1 MVHTSLRYTC
11 AFLLAWTLAA
21 SARAQ
26 VVENDLRLVA
36 DQAGAPPNV
45 MLIFDTSGSMANIV
59 WQEAFNPKKK
69 YTAAANCQNITVVA
83 KAGTA
88 GQCVGSGFADN
99 SCPDNEDT
107 IDAGVSFRCDL
118 SFFPAASCTNF
129 RNFTNAVFTGE
140 NCTTSGSGSSARI
153 FFTMPQVSSQTT
165 LWSFNYVNYI
175 LNFMRNNAGVLP
187 PLIAERRTDG
197 GKRVVAD
204 LIRTINPD
212 LSTGGYDERVRFGL
226 SRYNSSSVGGYVV
239 QPFANGN
246 RDLVITTLNGLPASG
261 GTPLSETLVDVARYF
276 TGELQNLGSYTR
288 YDRTLTGATSGAS
301 ATPPYNGVP
310 KSPLEPNVLCRGN
323 FIILI
328 TDGEPTSDDHSHAL
342 TAYTATFGT
351 DFDGDGLGIAGGDA
365 LADITKYL
373 FTRDLINNT
382 VMPGDQNIITY
393 TIGFSLDVPLLQHAA
408 DNGDGTYFAATTGVD
423 ELGQRLVLA
432 VEEIILR
439 NATFTA
445 ASVPTS
451 RSVFGDGFY
460 TAYFEPRPAG
470 ELYRGHLQAY
480 RIDENFNIIGN
491 DGNNAL
497 DPVTG
502 EFVEPRTTF
511 FWDAADTMREPNNV
525 RRVFTTPTPL
535 TDPNVFNPANLTA
548 AEMNVTVAEIPLFP
562 TAPAVNITTAE
573 QLADS
578 IVNFVLGQDAFD
590 EDLNN
595 NLTELRDTVL
605 GDIFH
610 SNPVVVGPA
619 PVNLA
624 NEPGY
629 GPIGDPNS
637 FIETFSHREKILYA
651 GANDG
656 MLHGFGAGRFNTGD
670 NPATPTITETAYY
683 DVGDGIERFGY
694 VPGFLVNKLKTMPQ
708 DGAKTYYVDGQI
720 IAADAWFPS
729 SSTDTVKTSNEWAT
743 VLMAGMRN
751 GGAGYLALDVSNP
764 QATAGANH
772 GPYPKLLF
780 EFADPNQP
788 LGRSWSRPVITRVK
802 MKAGLSVDACG
813 PADGD
818 GGTTLVPGNCRERW
832 VAIFGGGYLEQG
844 DPAILTQ
851 FLSDPNNSLW
861 TAASKSIFIV
871 ALDNGQVLAK
881 ASFTAT
887 DPTLNQMKFSF
898 PSEPAVLDVNFDG
911 FADLVYIGDTGGQ
924 LWKWDISAVGQ
935 TSGTPA
941 LVPLT
946 TWPIGRFFVA
956 PTGSNG
962 HKRSFFFPPT
972 ASLVNGVLTLGIGTG
987 ERTNLEYQ
995 STVNVDE
1002 DQYYVIKDT
1011 TPTGTGAFTGLPIPF
1026 TQLTELNGQDVD
1038 PNQSDKG
1045 FFLRGQKDEKFVTDS
1060 ITFGGFVIAASY
1072 TPQFSSTDPNGE
1084 CEAKGLATLY
1094 IFAVADGDGYF
1105 PANTPNDTR
1114 RLVVG
1119 AGLPTSP
1126 SITVA
1131 GNLTKIVVQTS
1142 DGRVTKTNG
1151 PGAGGS
1157 PVELI
1162 FWRQQL

>member
-11 AFLLAWTLAA
+11 AFVLAWTLAA

-45 MLIFDTSGSMANIV
+45 MLVFDTSGSMAHVV
-59 WQEAFNPKKK
+59 WHENFNPKLR
-69 YTAAANCQNITVVA
+69 YNVAAGCTGIGVVA
-83 KAGTA
+83 KSGTS
-88 GQCVGSGFADN
+88 GLCPGSGLSGD
-99 SCPDNEDT
+99 SCPDNEDS
-107 IDAGVSFRCDL
+107 IDGGVEFRCEKSTFTSWSAACINFD
-118 SFFPAASCTNF
+118 SFADPT
-129 RNFTNAVFTGE
+129 FTSE
-140 NCTTSGSGSSARI
+140 NCRTDSTRVYFTFPRI
-153 FFTMPQVSSQTT
+153 SSQTT
-165 LWSFNYVNYI
+165 LWSTNYVNYV
-175 LNFMRNNAGVLP
+175 LAFMKANGGALP
-187 PLIAERRTDG
+187 PLIDERRTDG

-212 LSTGGYDERVRFGL
+212 LATGGYDERVRFGL
-226 SRYNSSSVGGYVV
+226 ARYNSSSVGGFVV
-239 QPFANGN
+239 QPFTNGN
-246 RDLVITTLNGLPASG
+246 RDLVISTLNGLPASG

-276 TGELQNLGSYTR
+276 TGELQNLGSYSQYNR
-288 YDRTLTGATSGAS
+288 DLNGATNLA
-301 ATPPYNGVP
+301 AAP
-310 KSPLEPNVLCRGN
+310 KSPLDPSVLCRGN

-328 TDGEPTSDDHSHAL
+328 TDGEPTSDDHSHAT
-342 TAYTATFGT
+342 TAFNATFGS
-351 DFDGDGLGIAGGDA
+351 DFDGDGTTSIGGGDA
-365 LADITKYL
+365 LADITEYL
-373 FTRDLINNT
+373 FETDLIDNT
-382 VMPGDQNIITY
+382 LMPGDQNIITY
-393 TIGFSLDVPLLQHAA
+393 TIGFALDVPLLQHAA
-408 DNGDGTYFAATTGVD
+408 DNGDGSYFAATTGVD
-423 ELGQRLVLA
+423 ELGERLVLA

-460 TAYFEPRPAG
+460 TAFFEPRPAG

-480 RIDENFNIIGN
+480 RLDENFDIVGN
-491 DGNNAL
+491 DGNLAV

-502 EFVEPRTTF
+502 EFIEPRTTF
-511 FWDAADTMREPNNV
+511 FWDAADTLRDANNV
-525 RRVFTTPTPL
+525 RNVFTTPSPSS
-535 TDPNVFNPANLTA
+535 DPNAFTAANLTA
-548 AEMNVTVAEIPLFP
+548 AELTVTAADIPLYP
-562 TAPAVNITTAE
+562 TAPAVTISTAE
-573 QLADS
+573 QLADA

-590 EDLNN
+590 EDLDTNV
-595 NLTELRDTVL
+595 TEPRDTVL

-637 FIETFSHREKILYA
+637 FVESFARREKILYA

-656 MLHGFGAGRFNTGD
+656 MLHGFGAGSFRSGD
-670 NPATPTITETAYY
+670 NPETPNVTETAYY

-694 VPGFLVNKLKTMPQ
+694 VPGFLVKNLKLMPQ
-708 DGAKTYYVDGQI
+708 DGAKPYYVDGQI
-720 IAADAWFPS
+720 VAADAWFPS
-729 SSTDTVKTSNEWAT
+729 SSTDVAKTASEWAT
-743 VLMAGMRN
+743 VLMTGMRN
-751 GGAGYLALDVSNP
+751 GGAGYLALDVSDPN
-764 QATAGANH
+764 AGANSTH
-772 GPYPKLLF
+772 GPYPRLLW

-802 MKAGLSVDACG
+802 MKSGLTLDACG
-813 PADGD
+813 VANGD
-818 GGTTLVPGNCRERW
+818 GSSTLVNGDCRERW

-851 FLSDPNNSLW
+851 FLSDPNNALW
-861 TAASKSIFIV
+861 TDASKSVFMV
-871 ALDNGQVLAK
+871 ALDTGQVLAK

-887 DPTLNQMKFSF
+887 DAELREMKFSF
-898 PSEPAVLDVNFDG
+898 PSEPAVLDIDFDG

-935 TSGTPA
+935 TSGG

-946 TWPIGRFFVA
+946 TWPIGRFFLA
-956 PTGSNG
+956 PLGSSPGG
-962 HKRSFFFPPT
+962 HRRSFFYPPT
-972 ASLVNGVLTLGIGTG
+972 ASFANGVLTLGIGTG

-995 STVNVDE
+995 STVGVDE
-1002 DQYYVIKDT
+1002 NQYYVIQDSS
-1011 TPTGTGAFTGLPIPF
+1011 PTGAGAFSGLPI
-1026 TQLTELNGQDVD
+1026 TLSQLSELNGQLVD
-1038 PNQSDKG
+1038 PNDVDKG
-1045 FFLRGQKDEKFVTDS
+1045 FFLRGQKNEKFVTDS

-1072 TPQFSSTDPNGE
+1072 TPQFSVSDPNGE

-1094 IFAVADGDGYF
+1094 IFSVANGEGFFDSND
-1105 PANTPNDTR
+1105 PNETR

-1142 DGRVTKTNG
+1142 DGRVTKTDG
-1151 PGAGGS
+1151 PGAGGN

-1162 FWRQQL
+1162 YWRQQ